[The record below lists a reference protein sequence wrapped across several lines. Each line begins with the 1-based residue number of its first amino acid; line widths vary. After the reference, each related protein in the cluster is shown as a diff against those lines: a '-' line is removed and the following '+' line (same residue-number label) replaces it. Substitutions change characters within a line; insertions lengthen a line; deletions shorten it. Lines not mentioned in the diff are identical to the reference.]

1 MNEAITITVKVVPGA
16 SRDRVAGRY
25 GEGIKVQVS
34 APPEKGK
41 ANDAVV
47 EVLAAFF
54 GIDRRGVELTAGHAN
69 PRKQFRLH
77 GLSPDVFAAKLAG
90 LK

>member
-1 MNEAITITVKVVPGA
+1 MSDVIKVSVKVVPGA
-16 SRDRVAGRY
+16 SRNRVVGRY

-34 APPEKGK
+34 AAPEKGK
-41 ANDAVV
+41 ANDAVIA
-47 EVLAAFF
+47 VLAAFF
-54 GIDRRGVELTAGHAN
+54 GIDRGSVELTAGHGN

-77 GLSPDVFAAKLAG
+77 GLSPDVFATKLSG